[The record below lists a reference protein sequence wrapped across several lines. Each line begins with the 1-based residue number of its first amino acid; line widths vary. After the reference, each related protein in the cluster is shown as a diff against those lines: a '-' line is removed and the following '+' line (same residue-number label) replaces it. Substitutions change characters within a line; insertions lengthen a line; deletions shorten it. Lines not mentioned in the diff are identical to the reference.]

1 MTSTSRR
8 PTLVVVGAG
17 PGLGLSVAHRFGSE
31 GYAVALISRSADR
44 HGDYLRSLADAG
56 VEAAAFVAD
65 ATDSAAL
72 RGAVEA
78 ARARFGRIDA
88 GYYGPAA
95 ALQPADITE
104 LDAAGATTALLGM
117 VVPAVD
123 FASML
128 LPELTSRGSGGL
140 LFAGG
145 LSSVIPMPPL
155 GGLAL
160 ASAALRT
167 YALTLHVALAKVG
180 VYAGTLTIGGLIE
193 RGDIHRAMVSH
204 PGAFGDI
211 TASTLNPDDLAELLW
226 QLYLKRSEPETV
238 VNALTA

>member
-1 MTSTSRR
+1 MTSTSAR
-8 PTLVVVGAG
+8 PVLVVVGAG

-44 HGDYLRSLADAG
+44 HGDYLQSLAAADID
-56 VEAAAFVAD
+56 AAAFVAD

-72 RGAVEA
+72 REAVGA
-78 ARARFGRIDA
+78 ARAHFGRIDV

-95 ALQPADITE
+95 AVPVAGITE
-104 LDAAGATTALLGM
+104 LDAAGARTALLG

-123 FASML
+123 FASL
-128 LPELTSRGSGGL
+128 ILPELTSRGSGGL

-145 LSSVIPMPPL
+145 LSSVVPMPPL

-160 ASAALRT
+160 AAAALRT
-167 YALTLHVALAKVG
+167 YALTLHAALAKDG

-193 RGDIHRAMVSH
+193 RGDIHRTMLEH
-204 PGAFGDI
+204 PDAFGNI
-211 TASTLNPDDLAELLW
+211 TASTLSPDALADTLW
-226 QLYLKRSEPETV
+226 QLFRDRTDPEAV
-238 VNALTA
+238 VDALTAT